1 MSQVTDYTISGSPL
15 TMTELAAELEAVFA
29 ALGSANRGV
38 SAPDNPFEG
47 MFWWDET
54 TTPVEIFK
62 RYTVTAG
69 WVSLLS
75 VNKTTGAYDVIGFVP
90 KALFDADTILVAN
103 SDNTPVAVTVAE
115 QRIVGRKTGG
125 GITALTGA
133 ETRAINGTA
142 PFVLGSDADGD
153 MYYRASSVLARL
165 AKGTAGQ
172 LLKMKSDATA
182 PEWGNTWKG
191 TATNDNAAAGYV
203 GEYVSAHLASGSAVA
218 LTSAAAANI
227 TSISL
232 TAGDWDVD
240 AYFALGSG
248 TDTLIFVVTAAANS
262 TSATIPATWRGGGW
276 GGQDGVKIRTA
287 AHGSPFFAVP
297 TQRFSL
303 SGTTTIYLVGYAAF
317 SVSTLSMFGGIAGR
331 RVR

>member
-1 MSQVTDYTISGSPL
+1 MKAHGIEMQGRFIVVHYSGGMPEWGAADEGAWAWDDDNNIMYYGSASAWVKVGVTFASAAEVITGTEAAKAIAPDQAHTSLMKVSGSN
-15 TMTELAAELEAVFA
+15 LA
-29 ALGSANRGV
+29 
-38 SAPDNPFEG
+38 
-47 MFWWDET
+47 
-54 TTPVEIFK
+54 I
-62 RYTVTAG
+62 
-69 WVSLLS
+69 
-75 VNKTTGAYDVIGFVP
+75 
-90 KALFDADTILVAN
+90 
-103 SDNTPVAVTVAE
+103 
-115 QRIVGRKTGG
+115 
-125 GITALTGA
+125 
-133 ETRAINGTA
+133 
-142 PFVLGSDADGD
+142 GSDADGD

-172 LLKMKSDATA
+172 LLKMNSGATA

-248 TDTLIFVVTAAANS
+248 TDTLIFAVTAAANS